1 MPMLQEIIKTVANG
15 MPAQLKALQRPIPIN
30 EAEMVAMPS
39 RLEPIL
45 YLVGLCMMALSC
57 RRRFRMP
64 VT

>member
-1 MPMLQEIIKTVANG
+1 

-30 EAEMVAMPS
+30 EAEIVAMPS
-39 RLEPIL
+39 RREPIL
-45 YLVGLCMMALSC
+45 YLVGLCMMAFSC